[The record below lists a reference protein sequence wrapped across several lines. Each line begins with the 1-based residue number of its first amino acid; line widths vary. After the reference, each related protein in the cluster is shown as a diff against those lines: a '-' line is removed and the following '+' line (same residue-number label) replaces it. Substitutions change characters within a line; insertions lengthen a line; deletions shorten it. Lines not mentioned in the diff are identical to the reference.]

1 MLNHSHKPARRMSE
15 ERLVKVT
22 QDLVN
27 VKERIRVNIIENVR
41 SQCDS
46 ETYYYCWS
54 GLDLKLKLSISQ
66 RKEHWKDIVSIFCT
80 TKIFTVQ
87 KYIDANEKETED
99 DDSWEGF
106 NVTLTYQPMITY
118 GSVEV
123 LNELDTA
130 IKVVSSLYIKE
141 VTQARMNKQEIKQ
154 LNVWKSFLSSHYL
167 EFPAVGQLVQ
177 VMLSTAGNT
186 SPLERGYTHLEMIAA
201 KRRNHLS
208 PEHLETLFR

>member
-15 ERLVKVT
+15 EHLVKVT

-54 GLDLKLKLSISQ
+54 GLGLKLKLSISQ
-66 RKEHWKDIVSIFCT
+66 RKEHWKDIVVIFCT

-106 NVTLTYQPMITY
+106 NVILTYQP
-118 GSVEV
+118 
-123 LNELDTA
+123 D
-130 IKVVSSLYIKE
+130 
-141 VTQARMNKQEIKQ
+141 Q
-154 LNVWKSFLSSHYL
+154 LRF
-167 EFPAVGQLVQ
+167 
-177 VMLSTAGNT
+177 
-186 SPLERGYTHLEMIAA
+186 
-201 KRRNHLS
+201 
-208 PEHLETLFR
+208 